1 MKPEP
6 IAIDQRDLDYLP
18 EVAQKIAI
26 KLSFGFDDVA
36 TWNVFGAPTAQQ
48 QLDFLALFLLENE
61 LHPRQLE
68 NLEKWMTGVVIEAA
82 EVVYEESV

>member
-18 EVAQKIAI
+18 EVAQRIAI

-48 QLDFLALFLLENE
+48 QLDFLALFLSENE

-68 NLEKWMTGVVIEAA
+68 NLEKWMSVVIA
-82 EVVYEESV
+82 ENVEVADEESL